1 MNRTFFRRR
10 RRLVLGLAFA
20 ALALPATGQ
29 AASGLYVDGPTP
41 GIYSHTD
48 SQQALIDR
56 HHALGNL
63 SVSSKVDLGPVDPWA
78 YSLLHKST
86 SQPAVDT
93 SMSRSIDL
101 GPVDP
106 WAFSLIHKTVEPTIT
121 PLQADGMRLNAIAQ
135 AYKESVASK
144 TAAQPAKAVQSAAS
158 TSFNW
163 SDAGVGASIAFGVAL
178 LLTLSVAIGRRR
190 HTRTDRTGL
199 ASA

>member
-10 RRLVLGLAFA
+10 RRFVLGLAFA
-20 ALALPATGQ
+20 ALAVPATGQ

-63 SVSSKVDLGPVDPWA
+63 GVSTA
-78 YSLLHKST
+78 
-86 SQPAVDT
+86 PA
-93 SMSRSIDL
+93 
-101 GPVDP
+101 
-106 WAFSLIHKTVEPTIT
+106 IT
-121 PLQADGMRLNAIAQ
+121 PLQADGMRLTAMAREYQRNAPASAMIDGW
-135 AYKESVASK
+135 AYRFVNQSGGS
-144 TAAQPAKAVQSAAS
+144 TATPTAVVSNS
-158 TSFNW
+158 PTSFNW
-163 SDAGVGASIAFGVAL
+163 NDAGVGASIAFGVAL

>member
-56 HHALGNL
+56 HRALGNL
-63 SVSSKVDLGPVDPWA
+63 NLSSKVDV
-78 YSLLHKST
+78 

-121 PLQADGMRLNAIAQ
+121 PLQADGMRLNAIAK

-144 TAAQPAKAVQSAAS
+144 TAAQPTKAVQSAAS

-163 SDAGVGASIAFGVAL
+163 NDAGVGASIAFGVAL

>member
-10 RRLVLGLAFA
+10 RRFVLGLAFA
-20 ALALPATGQ
+20 ALAVPATGQ

-48 SQQALIDR
+48 SQQALIAR

-63 SVSSKVDLGPVDPWA
+63 GVSTA
-78 YSLLHKST
+78 
-86 SQPAVDT
+86 PA
-93 SMSRSIDL
+93 
-101 GPVDP
+101 
-106 WAFSLIHKTVEPTIT
+106 IT
-121 PLQADGMRLNAIAQ
+121 PLQADGMRLTAMAREYQRNAPASAMIDGW
-135 AYKESVASK
+135 AYRFVNQSGGT
-144 TAAQPAKAVQSAAS
+144 TAAPTAVVSNPS
-158 TSFNW
+158 TGFNW
-163 SDAGVGASIAFGVAL
+163 NDAGVGASIAFGVAL